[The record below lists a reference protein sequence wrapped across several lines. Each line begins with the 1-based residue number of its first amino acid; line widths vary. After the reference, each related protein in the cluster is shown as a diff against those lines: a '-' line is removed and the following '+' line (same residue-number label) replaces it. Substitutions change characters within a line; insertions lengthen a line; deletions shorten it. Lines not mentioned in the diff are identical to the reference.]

1 VTLRRQAPLDD
12 AASSSAAAAVLAEWY
27 ASHPVVRRFWAI
39 EAVDAIRI
47 VVTLEPTVDGD
58 DTLPPWFAHS
68 CSWAEELELRTRR
81 KVSLEMTNEPWR
93 FESTFARDIALITEL
108 SWRDPSTATG

>member
-1 VTLRRQAPLDD
+1 MNLEVEASLDD
-12 AASSSAAAAVLAEWY
+12 SASRAAVEVLTEWY
-27 ASHPVVRRFWAI
+27 ASHPVVRRLWAI

-58 DTLPPWFAHS
+58 DTQPAWLAHS
-68 CSWAEELELRTRR
+68 WSGAQELGLRTRR

-93 FESTFARDIALITEL
+93 FESLLDRDSDLITAI